1 MKLRIKSFF
10 HDTLSG
16 LEKEHVMAI
25 GYLYTIAI
33 PLVTSVF
40 SFKIMMSNVSSIVG
54 FIIAVLATVITSWF
68 SYEAIRRSIAAFTKK
83 RFMIGFTGAFV
94 FIYSILFS
102 MVWIYLIL
110 GLLIN
115 VNVIIFGE
123 GTRIFSMKLL
133 IQLFRWLPEN
143 SSLITTVASLISLSL
158 MLTPLLPDK
167 FNKVN
172 VDTKGTA
179 PSQVD
184 SSNN

>member
-1 MKLRIKSFF
+1 M
-10 HDTLSG
+10 
-16 LEKEHVMAI
+16 
-25 GYLYTIAI
+25 
-33 PLVTSVF
+33 
-40 SFKIMMSNVSSIVG
+40 
-54 FIIAVLATVITSWF
+54 
-68 SYEAIRRSIAAFTKK
+68 

-102 MVWIYLIL
+102 MAWIYLIL

-123 GTRIFSMKLL
+123 GTRIFPMKLL

-172 VDTKGTA
+172 VDTKLKVQRFLWKIIYLVLILILVFVLFNIKLENWGIITA
-179 PSQVD
+179 IYGMLLLISPELILRLFSTKNNID
-184 SSNN
+184 KLRISNKIKKILCLQKYI